1 MKGKEKATRP
11 PSRVRAT
18 GSGVNTRKLASPS
31 RRVVVGCLVGWSDS
45 GKTALAEATLRLLAE
60 RGVPCAAL
68 KVTKHPGD
76 RDAPGKDSRRFFDS
90 GAESAIL
97 GGGELHLSTRREAP
111 PDRDFLARLFPD
123 ARVVLVEG
131 ARIDGAPT
139 VLVAG
144 RAETATELK
153 FPLETVDA
161 LVTDRSALAEAARS
175 RGLSVLAPLDAEALS
190 LFLEAWHGK
199 RG

>member
-1 MKGKEKATRP
+1 
-11 PSRVRAT
+11 
-18 GSGVNTRKLASPS
+18 
-31 RRVVVGCLVGWSDS
+31 VGCLVGWSDA
-45 GKTALAEATLRLLAE
+45 GKTALAEATLRLLSA

-97 GGGELHLSTRREAP
+97 GGGELHLSARREAP
-111 PDRDFLARLFPD
+111 PDRAFLARLFPA

-131 ARIDGAPT
+131 ARIDDAPV

-144 RAETATELK
+144 GAETEADLK
-153 FPLETVDA
+153 FPLDTVDA
-161 LVTDRSALAEAARS
+161 LVTDRSALAALARS
-175 RGLSVLAPLDAEALS
+175 RALAVVAPLDAEALS
-190 LFLEAWHGK
+190 LFLEAWHG
-199 RG
+199 

>member
-1 MKGKEKATRP
+1 MGKEKATRP
-11 PSRVRAT
+11 PAPSPAT
-18 GSGVNTRKLASPS
+18 VSGVGTDKLASPS
-31 RRVVVGCLVGWSDS
+31 RRIVIGCLVGWSDS
-45 GKTALAEATLRLLAE
+45 GKTALAEATLRLLAQ

-97 GGGELHLSTRREAP
+97 GGGELHLSLRREAP
-111 PDRDFLARLFPD
+111 PDRDFLARLFPE

-131 ARIDGAPT
+131 ARIEGAPT

-144 RAETATELK
+144 GAESEGELK
-153 FPLETVDA
+153 FPLDSVDA
-161 LVTDRSALAEAARS
+161 LVTDRSALAEASRA
-175 RGLSVLAPLDAEALS
+175 RGLAVLAPLDAEALS

-199 RG
+199 RS